1 MIAYLKGYIKYKG
14 EGYVVVDVN
23 SVGYKVE
30 VIKSLLSLEI
40 DSIVELYIY
49 SDINERLSRLFGFPS
64 IEYLNLFELLLT
76 VTGVGPKSALNILS
90 NCEYNELIGAI
101 NRADLD
107 LLLSIPGLGKK
118 SAERIILELKG
129 KVLGIDIV
137 SNPRQQFM
145 KEVAA
150 ALLSLGYNSTEIKKI
165 ESQLLETDSINDAL
179 RKGLSLL
186 KK

>member
-14 EGYVVVDVN
+14 EGYIVIDVN

-30 VIKSLLSLEI
+30 VIKSLLILDT

-49 SDINERLSRLFGFPS
+49 SDINERFSRLFGFPS
-64 IEYLNLFELLLT
+64 VEYLQLFELLLT

-90 NCEYNELIGAI
+90 NSEYNELINGI
-101 NRADLD
+101 NGSDLS
-107 LLLSIPGLGKK
+107 LLSSIPGLGKK

-129 KVLGIDIV
+129 KISSVGIV
-137 SNPRQQFM
+137 NNPKQQFL
-145 KEVAA
+145 KEVTE
-150 ALLSLGYNSTEIKKI
+150 ALLSLGYNSGEIKKI
-165 ESQLLETDSINDAL
+165 EGQLLETDSVNDAL

-186 KK
+186 KR